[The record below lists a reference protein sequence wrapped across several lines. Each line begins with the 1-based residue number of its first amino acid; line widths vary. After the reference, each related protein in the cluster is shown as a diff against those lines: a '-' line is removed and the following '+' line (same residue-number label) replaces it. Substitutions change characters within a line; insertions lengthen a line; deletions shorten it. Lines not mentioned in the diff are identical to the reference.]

1 MASEADGYITYSTK
15 LDNTDLEKELAKA
28 TKKVESLEN
37 QLQKNSDKRLPI
49 AQRVSELGGK
59 LDEAKAKLAGLQDE
73 AQRVSSA
80 MTGADANDPAS
91 VAAYTEAA
99 ARQASITRE
108 LTAQEK
114 IVNSLQG
121 KFDREA
127 DRLDTVDAAAKR
139 INADLAAAK
148 DHAGGLAEKLYAP
161 ATAAEAVSGAVAQA
175 DQQIKKFSSRLKSLA
190 KRVFV
195 FTMIAT
201 ALRSLKDW
209 MGKVI
214 KSNSEA
220 SAAIARLK
228 GALITLAQP
237 IMSVLIPAFTAL
249 VNILTRIVSA
259 IAGFVSMLFGKTIG
273 QTQDAAK
280 NMYEEAEAIEAT
292 GGAAKKA
299 SKSLASFDE
308 INQLSSNSSGGGG
321 SSSITP
327 DFSFDTS
334 NMAADFEKILKWVS
348 LIGAAFAA
356 WKLADSFTGGLK
368 IFLGLLVAIQ
378 GAITMIKGA
387 WDAWQNGVS
396 MDNFLQMLAGAAA
409 LVAGLGIAFGTVGAG
424 IGLIVGGLT
433 LLVTGLHDAIEN
445 GWTFENMLSTVA
457 GLLMGGLGI
466 SLLTGSW
473 IPLLVAAI
481 AGLLLV
487 FTNAFGQG
495 EAMLEGIK
503 TLLQGFLDFFKGIFT
518 GDLTLTIQGI
528 QLMVQGLQGIIE
540 AILTALQT
548 AVDSFFTWLDEQT
561 NGRLSGLIDWIR
573 TFLNGWIETLKLTLT
588 NMVSSIGQILTG
600 IVTFI
605 SGVFSNNWKRAW
617 EGIVTI
623 LKGIW
628 NLIVSTIEGAI
639 NMVIDLVNGMIEA
652 FNSAFSIMRAL
663 TGFPPRIEPMAHVEL
678 PHLAAGAV
686 IPPNREFLAVLGD
699 QKQGT
704 NIETPLSTMVQAF
717 RQALSEG
724 GYGGQSEA
732 YLILDE
738 EILGK
743 VIYRLNRSESNRVGV
758 SLVEES

>member
-1 MASEADGYITYSTK
+1 MAEPDGYITYSTK
-15 LDNTDLEKELAKA
+15 LDNQDLEKELAKA
-28 TKKVESLEN
+28 TKKIESLET

-49 AQRVSELGGK
+49 SQRVSELGGQ
-59 LDEAKAKLAGLQDE
+59 LDAAKVKLAELQSE

-80 MTGADANDPAS
+80 MTGADANDPSS

-99 ARQASITRE
+99 ARQANVTRE
-108 LTAQEK
+108 LAAQEK
-114 IVNSLQG
+114 IVDKLQG
-121 KFDREA
+121 QFDRAA
-127 DRLDTVDAAAKR
+127 DRLDATDAAAKR
-139 INADLAAAK
+139 INADLTAAK
-148 DHAGGLAEKLYAP
+148 DRAGGLAEKLYAP

-175 DQQIKKFSSRLKSLA
+175 DQQIKKFSKRVKSLA

-195 FTMIAT
+195 FTMITT
-201 ALRSLKDW
+201 ALRSVKDW
-209 MGKVI
+209 MGRVI

-220 SAAIARLK
+220 SAAIAQLK
-228 GALITLAQP
+228 GALLTLAQP

-273 QTQDAAK
+273 QAKDAAK
-280 NMYEEAEAIEAT
+280 DMYDEAAAIEAT

-299 SKSLASFDE
+299 SKSLANFDE
-308 INQLSSNSSGGGG
+308 INKLSSNSSGGGG
-321 SSSITP
+321 TSVKP

-334 NMAADFEKILKWVS
+334 NMAADFEKILRWVS
-348 LIGAAFAA
+348 LIGAALAA

-409 LVAGLGIAFGTVGAG
+409 LAAGLGIAFGTVGAG

-487 FTNAFGQG
+487 FANAFGQG

-528 QLMVQGLQGIIE
+528 QLMAQGLQGIIE

-548 AVDSFFTWLDEQT
+548 AIDSFFTWLDEQT
-561 NGRLSGLIDWIR
+561 NGRLSGLIDWIK
-573 TFLNGWIETLKLTLT
+573 TFLDGWIETLKQTLS

-639 NMVIDLVNGMIEA
+639 NMVIDLVNGMVEA

-678 PHLAAGAV
+678 PHLATGAV

-724 GYGGQSEA
+724 GYSGQSEA
-732 YLILDE
+732 YLVLDE

-743 VIYRLNRSESNRVGV
+743 VIYRLNKSESNRVGV
-758 SLVEES
+758 SLVEEY